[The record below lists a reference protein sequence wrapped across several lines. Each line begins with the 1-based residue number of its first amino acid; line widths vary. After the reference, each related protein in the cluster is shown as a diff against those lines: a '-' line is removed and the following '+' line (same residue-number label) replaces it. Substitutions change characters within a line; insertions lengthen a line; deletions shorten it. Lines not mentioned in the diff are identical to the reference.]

1 MSDCSL
7 LFKMTDKQERILQ
20 AALELFSNEGYNAT
34 STSKIGKKAG
44 VSEGLIFRH
53 FTNKQGLL
61 NAIIKDAEVRI
72 GEVLIPIIAEND
84 PKSVLRKTIELPF
97 SVKESEFDFWRLQF
111 KLKWEIRYNNPEKMQ
126 PLIDKLA
133 WAFEALQ
140 YENSNL
146 EAVLLN
152 QIIESISS
160 EILKGN
166 LKQQEDYKSFLLLK
180 YKL

>member
-1 MSDCSL
+1 
-7 LFKMTDKQERILQ
+7 MTDKQEKILQ

-53 FTNKQGLL
+53 FTNKKGLL
-61 NAIIKDAEVRI
+61 DAIIKDAESRI
-72 GEVLIPIIAEND
+72 ADVIMPIITETD
-84 PKSVLRKTIELPF
+84 PKTVLKKAIELPF

-111 KLKWEIRYNNPEKMQ
+111 KLKWEVAYNNPQKMQ

-133 WAFEALQ
+133 GVFEALQ
-140 YENSNL
+140 YENPNL
-146 EAVLLN
+146 EAILLN

-166 LKQQEDYKSFLLLK
+166 LKQQQDYKSFLLHK

>member
-1 MSDCSL
+1 
-7 LFKMTDKQERILQ
+7 MTDKQEKILH

-61 NAIIKDAEVRI
+61 DAIIKDAEVRI
-72 GEVLIPIIAEND
+72 AEVIMPIIMETDA
-84 PKSVLRKTIELPF
+84 KTVLKKAIELPF
-97 SVKESEFDFWRLQF
+97 GVKESEFDFWRLQF
-111 KLKWEIRYNNPEKMQ
+111 KLKWEVAYNNPQKMQ

-133 WAFEALQ
+133 TAFEALE
-140 YENSNL
+140 YENPNL
-146 EAVLLN
+146 EAILLN
-152 QIIESISS
+152 QIVESISS

-166 LKQQEDYKSFLLLK
+166 LKQQEAYKSFLLLK

>member
-1 MSDCSL
+1 
-7 LFKMTDKQERILQ
+7 MTDKQEKILQ

-61 NAIIKDAEVRI
+61 NAIIKDAESRI
-72 GEVLIPIIAEND
+72 AAVIMPIIVETD
-84 PKSVLRKTIELPF
+84 PTTVLKKAIELPF

-111 KLKWEIRYNNPEKMQ
+111 KLKWEVAYNNPQKMQ
-126 PLIDKLA
+126 PLIDKLTT
-133 WAFEALQ
+133 AFEALH
-140 YENSNL
+140 YENPNL

-166 LKQQEDYKSFLLLK
+166 LKQQEAYKSFLLLK

>member
-1 MSDCSL
+1 
-7 LFKMTDKQERILQ
+7 MTDKQEKILA

-61 NAIIKDAEVRI
+61 NALIKDAEQRI
-72 GEVLIPIIAEND
+72 AAIIIPIISESD
-84 PKSVLRKTIELPF
+84 PKNVIQKTIELPF
-97 SVKESEFDFWRLQF
+97 MIKESEYNFWRLQF
-111 KLKWEIRYNNPEKMQ
+111 KLKWEVAYNNPEKMQ

-133 WAFEALQ
+133 WAFGELN
-140 YENSNL
+140 YPNPNL
-146 EAVLLN
+146 EAILLN

-166 LKQQEDYKSFLLLK
+166 LKAQEAYKLFLLHK
-180 YKL
+180 YTI

>member
-1 MSDCSL
+1 
-7 LFKMTDKQERILQ
+7 MTDKQEKILH

-61 NAIIKDAEVRI
+61 DAIIKDAESR
-72 GEVLIPIIAEND
+72 IAEIMMPILTETD
-84 PKSVLRKTIELPF
+84 AKTVLRKTIELPF
-97 SVKESEFDFWRLQF
+97 GVKESEYDFWRLQF
-111 KLKWEIRYNNPEKMQ
+111 KLKWEVAYNNPQKMQ
-126 PLIDKLA
+126 PLLDKLS
-133 WAFEALQ
+133 WAFEVLA
-140 YENSNL
+140 YENPDL
-146 EAVLLN
+146 EAILLN

-166 LKQQEDYKSFLLLK
+166 LKEQEKYKSFLLLK

>member
-1 MSDCSL
+1 
-7 LFKMTDKQERILQ
+7 MTDKQEKILQ

-61 NAIIKDAEVRI
+61 DALIKDAEVRI
-72 GEVLIPIIAEND
+72 TEAIMPIIAETD
-84 PKSVLRKTIELPF
+84 AKTVIRKSIELPF
-97 SVKESEFDFWRLQF
+97 SVKESEYDFWRLQF
-111 KLKWEIRYNNPEKMQ
+111 KLKWEVAYNNPQKMQ

-133 WAFEALQ
+133 WAFEALD
-140 YENSNL
+140 YENANL
-146 EAVLLN
+146 EAILLN

>member
-1 MSDCSL
+1 
-7 LFKMTDKQERILQ
+7 MTDKQEKILN

-61 NAIIKDAEVRI
+61 DAIIKDAESRI
-72 GEVLIPIIAEND
+72 AEVIMPIIAEND
-84 PKSVLRKTIELPF
+84 PKTVLQSAIELPF

-111 KLKWEIRYNNPEKMQ
+111 KLKWEVAYNNPQKMQ
-126 PLIDKLA
+126 PLIDKLS
-133 WAFEALQ
+133 WAFEQLH
-140 YENSNL
+140 YENPNL

-152 QIIESISS
+152 QIVESISS

-166 LKQQEDYKSFLLLK
+166 LQQQENYKSFLLQK
-180 YKL
+180 YQL

>member
-1 MSDCSL
+1 
-7 LFKMTDKQERILQ
+7 MTDKQEKILH

-61 NAIIKDAEVRI
+61 DAIIKDAEVRI
-72 GEVLIPIIAEND
+72 AEVIMPIIMETDA
-84 PKSVLRKTIELPF
+84 KTVLKKTIELPF
-97 SVKESEFDFWRLQF
+97 GVKESEFDFWRLQF
-111 KLKWEIRYNNPEKMQ
+111 KLKWEVAYNNPQKMQ

-133 WAFEALQ
+133 TAFEALE
-140 YENSNL
+140 YENPNL
-146 EAVLLN
+146 EAILLN
-152 QIIESISS
+152 QIVESISS

-166 LKQQEDYKSFLLLK
+166 LKQQEAYKSFLLLK

>member
-1 MSDCSL
+1 
-7 LFKMTDKQERILQ
+7 MTDKQEKILD
-20 AALELFSNEGYNAT
+20 AALELFSKEGYNAT

-61 NAIIKDAEVRI
+61 DAIVKSAESRI
-72 GEVLIPIIAEND
+72 ATVIMPIIAETD
-84 PKSVLRKTIELPF
+84 PKTVLQKAIELPF

-111 KLKWEIRYNNPEKMQ
+111 KLKWEVAYNNPQKMQ

-133 WAFEALQ
+133 WAFQELA
-140 YENSNL
+140 YENPKL

-166 LKQQEDYKSFLLLK
+166 LKQQEAYKSFLLLK

>member
-1 MSDCSL
+1 
-7 LFKMTDKQERILQ
+7 MTDKQEKILQ

-61 NAIIKDAEVRI
+61 DAIIKDAESRI
-72 GEVLIPIIAEND
+72 GEIIMPIIGETD
-84 PKSVLRKTIELPF
+84 PKTVLRKTIELPF
-97 SVKESEFDFWRLQF
+97 NVKESEFNFWRLQF
-111 KLKWEIRYNNPEKMQ
+111 KLKWEVAYNNPQKMQ
-126 PLIDKLA
+126 PLIDKLS
-133 WAFEALQ
+133 WAFTILQ
-140 YENSNL
+140 YENPNL
-146 EAVLLN
+146 EAILLN

>member
-1 MSDCSL
+1 
-7 LFKMTDKQERILQ
+7 MTDKQEKILQ

-61 NAIIKDAEVRI
+61 DALIKDAELRI
-72 GEVLIPIIAEND
+72 AEAIMPIITETDAKTVIR
-84 PKSVLRKTIELPF
+84 KSIELPF
-97 SVKESEFDFWRLQF
+97 SVKESEYDFWRLQF
-111 KLKWEIRYNNPEKMQ
+111 KLKWEVAYNNPQKMQ

-133 WAFEALQ
+133 WAFEALA
-140 YENSNL
+140 YENAGL
-146 EAVLLN
+146 EAILLN